1 MTISGN
7 PLRQIL
13 CLLVR
18 FVAKQGLCLLVRFV
32 AKQGLC
38 RNNILKNKCS
48 IVVCNKSCVTF
59 ALRF

>member
-18 FVAKQGLCLLVRFV
+18 FVAKQGLC
-32 AKQGLC
+32 
-38 RNNILKNKCS
+38 RNNILNNKSS

-59 ALRF
+59 ALHF